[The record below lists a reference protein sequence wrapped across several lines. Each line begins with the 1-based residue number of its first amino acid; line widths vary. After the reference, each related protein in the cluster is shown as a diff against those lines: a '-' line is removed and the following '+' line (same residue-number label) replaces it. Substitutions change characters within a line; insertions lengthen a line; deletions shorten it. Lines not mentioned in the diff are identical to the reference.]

1 MDLVLR
7 LKSTEIESVP
17 FVLLPTGG
25 VSHFVRVKCLED
37 CPETVT
43 VEYREKGTSKW
54 NIETKLTKGR
64 NYNDEKG
71 DNRIYSSPNAEYRI
85 TVDRIGAE
93 VYTTHVIGRGNIESE
108 IRKSEKI

>member
-1 MDLVLR
+1 MDLR

-17 FVLLPTGG
+17 FELLPTGLNY
-25 VSHFVRVKCLED
+25 FVHVKCLED
-37 CPETVT
+37 CPEKVR

-64 NYNDEKG
+64 KYTNEKL

-85 TVDRIGAE
+85 TVDRKGAE
-93 VYTTHVIGRGNIESE
+93 VYTTSVIFQGNIESE